1 MGNLIGSFIVGILIG
16 GLIGFLYFIY
26 KDSFYRTDEQEK
38 KDIITSFIIALVV
51 TIVTIYGVMM
61 GMRVS
66 YASRISNI
74 KAVQQS
80 YLDSLQSSYITDLQ
94 KVSVAN
100 QIATLN
106 GDIAELKYRKSQ
118 WYGFDIPNSIYEIDI
133 INLKEI
139 GEK

>member
-133 INLKEI
+133 IDLKEI